1 MRRFLISL
9 ILAAS
14 AFAMTAT
21 IVLADGSSGCCM

>member
-14 AFAMTAT
+14 GILVTA
-21 IVLADGSSGCCM
+21 ISVAADGGCHCT